1 MFYETLASF
10 FRPASVTGAADAMG
24 CVACN
29 PGDPG
34 GTTASRQDLCR
45 ATGSAHDSA
54 RRDLAIE
61 QARIDEN
68 QQLAD
73 VLRNAVGVAMQ
84 VGEPG

>member
-1 MFYETLASF
+1 M
-10 FRPASVTGAADAMG
+10 R
-24 CVACN
+24 CVVCN

-34 GTTASRQDLCR
+34 GTPASRQDLCR
-45 ATGSAHDSA
+45 AAGSAHDSA

-73 VLRNAVGVAMQ
+73 VLRNAVGVTMQ
-84 VGEPG
+84 GAEPG